1 MADVLQLAATSTGTY
16 YALIRDRTGAI
27 WNGAAF
33 ESYRSS
39 AYGIYAGT
47 VPYIQQDMG
56 TYYTAAMPTVA
67 GFTSGFYYF
76 SSYKQSGGS
85 PVENVDNLVGFGSD
99 SWNAATGSFMTIDN
113 ETFTLDTQL
122 GTPPNPADLQTL
134 DSLITV
140 RQALWI
146 CTRLV
151 GLTTTVR
158 PGVLGWATP
167 NGHIMAQVAM
177 DDPVFPQNL
186 TKAT

>member
-122 GTPPNPADLQTL
+122 WPPPSPSDLADDHT
-134 DSLITV
+134 ITV